1 MAGTGH
7 IGSIE
12 ISVMPDLDKFRD
24 KLRVELAEI
33 EKKEQLDLTANIRRI
48 NVDNDAISRAKQHIA
63 GQFSNTLV
71 ELNNFRIDKKKAQET
86 KKRLE
91 REFDDVQMTV
101 NADAD
106 TGLAR
111 AKLAALTRPRKV
123 HVGTVF
129 EDTGHVAEM
138 LGAITGL
145 KMVDKTTRLFREL
158 GENIDKVSM
167 LASGAYGA
175 IGSLSGLLVGATGGV
190 INFGGGLAKA
200 AKAGAALPALLT
212 STAVG
217 ISAIGMA
224 LADTPERLKD
234 YGDQFKDLK
243 NTVSIEFWGEAEQ
256 PIRHMLNT
264 LLPKLREEYKGVA
277 KESGKLFG
285 GLAEVVE
292 NSVTDKKLSRLFEN
306 TRKAI
311 SNSKQ
316 GVNDFANAIIDMGDH
331 GAKYL
336 PRLADWFTELGN
348 RFNGF
353 ITKTTRDGR
362 FDQWI
367 EDGIAGLKDLG
378 RVGKNLWDSWG
389 GLYEASKNLTG
400 GMSGLAD
407 QTGRFADMVNSPG
420 FQHKMTIIFDGARAG
435 AEGLRK
441 GVEDAGVAIG
451 NLSPQF
457 AQFMTDTGNQ
467 FGKIIS
473 AAAQSLQSPEVQ
485 AGLQGFHDGFISVT
499 NDIAGAFTDLEPLIG
514 NVLGMFG
521 KASEAV
527 GGTLLGTLKIA
538 QGVLNPILSGLQAVP
553 NSAIVAA
560 ASFVMLR
567 SHMDKINPLLQNI
580 GTGFKNFGT
589 QLNGFKALYNINT
602 NLMGMSRAAGAVDA
616 AMITLKGSAKGAGAA
631 LKAAFVENL
640 PLLAITGL
648 VTAISAISGASQEA
662 EAQQRELK
670 DTLDKVTGAVTEQTN
685 AFIVNDP
692 ELANLRQKYLDIGG
706 SADEFNQALLGNE
719 DAIDKVN
726 SQLLHFNENLPVS
739 DQMLRIVTDGLKGF
753 MGPLTGF
760 FVPQLETSWQKA
772 IKVKL
777 GLDGMN
783 QGLRDGQ
790 KEIRD
795 ANEQQKKLN
804 GNLSESVNQLTLQ
817 VKAAD
822 EAADALRRYKGDAAT
837 TAEAEI
843 AVKHAQ
849 EDLTNALQAGGE
861 MVDWSTGKFN
871 TFTDAGEQG
880 VGAAKSFRDAMIDTA
895 DAAKQNGENV
905 DVIRGK
911 LETIRQQFINSI
923 DPMHRNT
930 EAANR
935 LADAF
940 GLIPGQ
946 IAVGVSM
953 STDEAMLKLN
963 DLQMVING
971 ANGTIKIDGNT
982 VDAKAKLSE
991 FITEVGSTPGTV
1003 KINGDDYPANM
1014 TFEEL
1019 LVEIGKSEAMAKIN
1033 GDTAQ
1038 AIGEFNKFR
1047 DGVNNN
1053 KNTKAPVDA
1062 DTKPAKNTVD
1072 KTKQEIEH
1080 DTYRPKID
1088 LDRSPIPG
1096 TLQDIKNQVAWNPAR
1111 MRIEADPSPLQ
1122 SFIWGTAGRVVGT
1135 VYMAVQKFF
1144 SGWFADGGVVDFRKF
1159 DNGGEYHVA
1168 QIAPA
1173 GSYRL
1178 WAEPET
1184 GGEAYI
1190 PLAQSKRK
1198 RSTAILSDVADRF
1211 GYGLTSYADGGVNA
1225 GGGASGVTYNIS
1237 CNIDAKDLR
1246 DLRDLSQFVNML
1258 NLQMKM
1264 GVA

>member
-48 NVDNDAISRAKQHIA
+48 NVDNDAVSRAKQHIA

-451 NLSPQF
+451 NLAPQF

-553 NSAIVAA
+553 NSVLVAA
-560 ASFVMLR
+560 ASFT
-567 SHMDKINPLLQNI
+567 LLHRNQDLVVSKFNLI
-580 GTGFKNFGT
+580 RNAAQTFQT
-589 QLNGFKALYNINT
+589 QLAL
-602 NLMGMSRAAGAVDA
+602 GRMSGVSGAMLGLGAAAGTASVGIKA
-616 AMITLKGSAKGAGAA
+616 AGTA
-631 LKAAFVENL
+631 LKEFAAANAPV
-640 PLLAITGL
+640 LALTVLAGI
-648 VTAISAISGASQEA
+648 ISSVAGASQEA

-692 ELANLRQKYLDIGG
+692 EMGKMRDRYIELGG
-706 SADEFNQALLGNE
+706 SAKDFNLAMQGNADALQRVKTQLDEAMNANNLDVFAGFKDLLGLINP
-719 DAIDKVN
+719 D
-726 SQLLHFNENLPVS
+726 
-739 DQMLRIVTDGLKGF
+739 LKSAA
-753 MGPLTGF
+753 M
-760 FVPQLETSWQKA
+760 KA
-772 IKVKL
+772 IELKQAVEQQSDAVSK
-777 GLDGMN
+777 GAE
-783 QGLRDGQ
+783 
-790 KEIRD
+790 EIRN
-795 ANEQQKKLN
+795 ARQQTRELN
-804 GNLSESVNQLTLQ
+804 GATSESVNQLTLQ

-837 TAEAEI
+837 TAESEI

-1003 KINGDDYPANM
+1003 RINGDDYLANM

-1038 AIGEFNKFR
+1038 AIGEFNQFQK
-1047 DGVNNN
+1047 GVNNN

-1225 GGGASGVTYNIS
+1225 GGGADGVTYNIS

-1246 DLRDLSQFVNML
+1246 DLRDLSQFVDML

>member
-499 NDIAGAFTDLEPLIG
+499 DDIAGAFTDLEPLIG

-553 NSAIVAA
+553 NSVLVAA
-560 ASFVMLR
+560 ASFT
-567 SHMDKINPLLQNI
+567 LLHRNQDLVVSKFNLI
-580 GTGFKNFGT
+580 RNAAQTFQT
-589 QLNGFKALYNINT
+589 QLAL
-602 NLMGMSRAAGAVDA
+602 GRMSGVSGAMLGLGAAAGTASVGIKA
-616 AMITLKGSAKGAGAA
+616 AGTA
-631 LKAAFVENL
+631 LKEFAAANAPV
-640 PLLAITGL
+640 LALTVLAGI
-648 VTAISAISGASQEA
+648 ISSVAGASQEA

-706 SADEFNQALLGNE
+706 SADEFNQALRGNE

-739 DQMLRIVTDGLKGF
+739 DQMLRIVTDGLKGL

-895 DAAKQNGENV
+895 DAAKQNGEKV

-1003 KINGDDYPANM
+1003 KINGDDYLANM

-1038 AIGEFNKFR
+1038 AIGEFNQFQK
-1047 DGVNNN
+1047 GVNNN

-1225 GGGASGVTYNIS
+1225 GGGADGVTYNIS

-1246 DLRDLSQFVNML
+1246 DLRDLSQFVDML

>member
-553 NSAIVAA
+553 NSVLVAA
-560 ASFVMLR
+560 ASFT
-567 SHMDKINPLLQNI
+567 LLHRNQDLVVSKFNLI
-580 GTGFKNFGT
+580 RNAAQTFQT
-589 QLNGFKALYNINT
+589 QLAL
-602 NLMGMSRAAGAVDA
+602 GRMSGVSGAMLGLGAAAGTASVGIKA
-616 AMITLKGSAKGAGAA
+616 AGTA
-631 LKAAFVENL
+631 LKEFAAANAPV
-640 PLLAITGL
+640 LALTVLAGI
-648 VTAISAISGASQEA
+648 ISSVAGASQEA

-685 AFIVNDP
+685 AWIVNDP
-692 ELANLRQKYLDIGG
+692 EMGKMRDRYIELGG
-706 SADEFNQALLGNE
+706 SAKDFNLAVQGNADALQRVKTQLDEAMNANNLDVFAGFKDLLGLINP
-719 DAIDKVN
+719 D
-726 SQLLHFNENLPVS
+726 
-739 DQMLRIVTDGLKGF
+739 LKSAA
-753 MGPLTGF
+753 M
-760 FVPQLETSWQKA
+760 KA
-772 IKVKL
+772 IELKQAVEQQSDAVSK
-777 GLDGMN
+777 GAE
-783 QGLRDGQ
+783 
-790 KEIRD
+790 EIRN
-795 ANEQQKKLN
+795 ARQQTQELN
-804 GNLSESVNQLTLQ
+804 GATSESVNQLTLQ

-1038 AIGEFNKFR
+1038 AIGEFNQFQK
-1047 DGVNNN
+1047 GVNNN